1 MTMILAVAT
10 VVAVVLLVAFLWREI
25 GDIRDEFFQKAR
37 SRLLQRMGI
46 AATLVCLLASAVIVA
61 QAVQLQRQAQGQSA
75 SQAEIAQ
82 LKLDIARLQRP
93 SVRAAITRQAP
104 AVEASEPEV
113 AVAVEAT
120 EASKAPAPPKRP
132 PHAYIAANSA
142 VVRVNP
148 GQDRLFTLQR
158 GTEVML
164 LGDARQFDGRAWQE
178 ITIGDGRQGWIAA
191 SLLEPAT

>member
-1 MTMILAVAT
+1 MTTLFAMVA
-10 VVAVVLLVAFLWREI
+10 VVAVACLVAFLWR
-25 GDIRDEFFQKAR
+25 DIRVVRDEFFQKAR
-37 SRLLQRMGI
+37 SRVLQRMGI
-46 AATLVCLLASAVIVA
+46 AATAVCLLAVSVIVT
-61 QAVQLQRQAQGQSA
+61 QAVLLKRQTASQSTA
-75 SQAEIAQ
+75 QAEIAQ

-104 AVEASEPEV
+104 PAEAAPAVAEVPKEV
-113 AVAVEAT
+113 AA
-120 EASKAPAPPKRP
+120 APVPKRP
-132 PHAYIAANSA
+132 PHAYITANSA

-164 LGDARQFDGRAWQE
+164 LGDAREFDGRAWQE
-178 ITIGDGRQGWIAA
+178 ITIGDGRQGWVAA